1 MLSAGDVAISILSFV
16 EETCDQGGR
25 KKFAVLETKRGTD
38 VLEILPEMRKLTVER
53 KKGEGEGLGGS
64 NTARVALDVKAVS
77 VKVKLDLQE
86 QQNGGALR
94 NTGSVSGPR
103 FCEECWQVGKK
114 KRRALVRKEW
124 GQRRRT
130 IVPAER
136 KERGCGREQGG
147 CELHSKCGEQF
158 G

>member
-1 MLSAGDVAISILSFV
+1 M
-16 EETCDQGGR
+16 
-25 KKFAVLETKRGTD
+25 
-38 VLEILPEMRKLTVER
+38 ER

-103 FCEECWQVGKK
+103 FCEECWQVGI
-114 KRRALVRKEW
+114 KRGGHWCGKN

-147 CELHSKCGEQF
+147 GELHSKCGEQF